1 MEIEF
6 YNYGTIDNKDLKFA
20 IILSMY
26 KNKYV
31 FVKTKKRGTWEMPA
45 GHREPD
51 EDINITASRELR
63 EETGAKR
70 FTILPINDYSVKTF
84 ESLIYGR
91 LFYANIKEFGNLVDK
106 EIEEVKLFDTL
117 PDELSYPKIQP
128 VLFEKILKA
137 KKTMGSGTVVLF
149 CED

>member
-1 MEIEF
+1 MEIKF
-6 YNYGTIDNKDLKFA
+6 YDYGTVDNKNLKFA
-20 IILSMY
+20 IILSVY

-51 EDINITASRELR
+51 EDINITASRELK

-70 FTILPINDYSVKTF
+70 FTVLPINDYSVEISGT
-84 ESLIYGR
+84 STYGR
-91 LFYANIKEFGNLVDK
+91 LFYADIEELDGPMDK

-117 PDELSYPKIQP
+117 PVKLSYPEIQP
-128 VLFEKILKA
+128 VLFEKILKFVNA
-137 KKTMGSGTVVLF
+137 H
-149 CED
+149 

>member
-6 YNYGTIDNKDLKFA
+6 YNYGTIDNKNLKFA

-45 GHREPD
+45 GHREPG
-51 EDINITASRELR
+51 EDIDVTASRELR

-70 FTILPINDYSVKTF
+70 FTILPINDYSVKTL
-84 ESLIYGR
+84 ESFTCGR
-91 LFYANIKEFGNLVDK
+91 LFYANIKEFNNLVDK
-106 EIEEVKLFDTL
+106 GIEEVKLFDTL

-137 KKTMGSGTVVLF
+137 KKAMGLGTVALF

>member
-1 MEIEF
+1 MEIKF
-6 YNYGTIDNKDLKFA
+6 YNYGTIDNKNLKFA

-63 EETGAKR
+63 EETGAKV
-70 FTILPINDYSVKTF
+70 FTILPINDYSVKTSG
-84 ESLIYGR
+84 SLAYGR
-91 LFYANIKEFGNLVDK
+91 LFYANIKEFNNPVDK
-106 EIEEVKLFDTL
+106 EIEEVELFDAL
-117 PDELSYPKIQP
+117 PDKLSYPKIQP

-137 KKTMGSGTVVLF
+137 HKPIES
-149 CED
+149 D

>member
-1 MEIEF
+1 MEIKF
-6 YNYGTIDNKDLKFA
+6 YNYGTIDNKNLKFA

-31 FVKTKKRGTWEMPA
+31 FVRTKKRGTWEMPA

-70 FTILPINDYSVKTF
+70 FTVLPINDYSVKIF
-84 ESLIYGR
+84 ESFTYGR
-91 LFYANIKEFGNLVDK
+91 LFYANIKEFNNLVDK

-117 PDELSYPKIQP
+117 PDELSYPKIQS

-137 KKTMGSGTVVLF
+137 RQDTSL
-149 CED
+149 